1 MFTEM
6 RVSQTLLQTWHD
18 HFATIYTSSHSFL
31 QFSGHNL
38 KCSLTVSLYN
48 LTIPSNHSAMNC
60 QQSTPLFTRDT
71 LSTFELPGTHSE
83 YFNSLTSRTAES
95 RLPFPWSP
103 EAPGKGRWGM
113 RARHPTTSDAYD
125 LEPQMACFL
134 HHCSI
139 GAGWS
144 ELKHGVD
151 QWEHSGAKHG
161 AAHGDVTLEYG
172 CTYIYVH
179 WIKKTASF
187 FFCFAL
193 LQTS

>member
-1 MFTEM
+1 MLSGTGYPSGENYPAGTGVELFFYPHAGTGNPTGKILQV
-6 RVSQTLLQTWHD
+6 RVRVRVGTTHQERTR
-18 HFATIYTSSHSFL
+18 
-31 QFSGHNL
+31 
-38 KCSLTVSLYN
+38 
-48 LTIPSNHSAMNC
+48 C
-60 QQSTPLFTRDT
+60 Q
-71 LSTFELPGTHSE
+71 
-83 YFNSLTSRTAES
+83 TSRTAES

-113 RARHPTTSDAYD
+113 RARHPATSDAYD
-125 LEPQMACFL
+125 LEPQMTCFL

-144 ELKHGVD
+144 EPKHGVD

-172 CTYIYVH
+172 CTYIHVH
-179 WIKKTASF
+179 WIKKNCKF
-187 FFCFAL
+187 FL

>member
-1 MFTEM
+1 
-6 RVSQTLLQTWHD
+6 
-18 HFATIYTSSHSFL
+18 
-31 QFSGHNL
+31 
-38 KCSLTVSLYN
+38 
-48 LTIPSNHSAMNC
+48 
-60 QQSTPLFTRDT
+60 
-71 LSTFELPGTHSE
+71 
-83 YFNSLTSRTAES
+83 
-95 RLPFPWSP
+95 
-103 EAPGKGRWGM
+103 M

-125 LEPQMACFL
+125 LEPQMTCFL

-187 FFCFAL
+187 FL
-193 LQTS
+193 LYYKHHKLVYTITFHDFGNIYRGVSDAWEI